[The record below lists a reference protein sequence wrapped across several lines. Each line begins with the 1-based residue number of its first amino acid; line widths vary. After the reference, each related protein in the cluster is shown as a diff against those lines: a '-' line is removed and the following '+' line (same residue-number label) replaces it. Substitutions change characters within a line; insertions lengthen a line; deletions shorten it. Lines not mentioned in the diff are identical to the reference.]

1 LEDDIE
7 EEMKEL
13 IAQRKYIEG
22 MEKMMNDKLLYT
34 LRSDL
39 AEKLGQELYGV
50 DGGRY
55 LKKDAPRIQSRIRK
69 QSESYGK
76 RLEAFERALEYEG
89 YTFDGQGVKR
99 RPMHSFEESKMADL
113 HHLENDWGHDTR
125 ISAGYIEQ
133 FKKLAYE
140 RYDAFVLAKDY
151 LEKTG
156 QRDYIEAFADKFSN
170 SGVLRRTD
178 SGLKELQRVQTV
190 TLEEDYELEL
200 LHEIKATVYEAE
212 ENLEIE

>member
-1 LEDDIE
+1 MSTPLDELTASTEDPLVEFSFRLRSYSARLAYHKEVAKKMDQDYEILKGETVSDSGQSVLDYLAIERYYQELCLAKYQKLVPFLHLEDDIE
-7 EEMKEL
+7 EEMKER
-13 IAQRKYIEG
+13 IAQRRYIEG

-69 QSESYGK
+69 QTESYGK

-99 RPMHSFEESKMADL
+99 RPMHSFEESKMVDL
-113 HHLENDWGHDTR
+113 HHLEQDWGQDTR
-125 ISAGYIEQ
+125 ISVG
-133 FKKLAYE
+133 
-140 RYDAFVLAKDY
+140 
-151 LEKTG
+151 
-156 QRDYIEAFADKFSN
+156 
-170 SGVLRRTD
+170 
-178 SGLKELQRVQTV
+178 
-190 TLEEDYELEL
+190 
-200 LHEIKATVYEAE
+200 
-212 ENLEIE
+212 